1 MRGFTKREK
10 EQAQK
15 EANEAIARLKKS
27 QAKYIS
33 RPIDKKKLEKTS
45 GSISE
50 KTKRGKRW
58 LGMDKGV
65 SGPVITYRIKDL
77 NNKEK
82 I

>member
-1 MRGFTKREK
+1 MKDMRGFSTQEK

-27 QAKYIS
+27 QAKYTS
-33 RPIDKKKLEKTS
+33 KPLDKKKLEKTG

-58 LGMDKGV
+58 IGMDKGRN
-65 SGPVITYRIKDL
+65 GPVITYRMKDL
-77 NNKEK
+77 N
-82 I
+82 